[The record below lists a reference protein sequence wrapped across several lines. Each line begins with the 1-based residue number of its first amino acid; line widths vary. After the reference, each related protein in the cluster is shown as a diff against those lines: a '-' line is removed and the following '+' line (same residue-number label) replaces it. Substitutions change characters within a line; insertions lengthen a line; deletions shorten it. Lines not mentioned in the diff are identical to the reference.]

1 MLNINAYLHF
11 MGKTEEAM
19 NFYKSILGGEFTI
32 FGRFRDVPGAEN
44 MNPED
49 QKKIMHISLTT
60 KNGTVIMATDSL
72 ESMGQQVNFGNNVH
86 LCIQAESETEVD
98 KLFAA
103 LSAGGKVEMPVN
115 KTFWGA
121 YFGMCQDKFGLLWM
135 INFTYPASH

>member
-98 KLFAA
+98 KLFAT

-121 YFGMCQDKFGLLWM
+121 YFGMCQDKYGVQWM
-135 INFTYPASH
+135 INYTYNQN

>member
-19 NFYKSILGGEFTI
+19 NFYKSILGGEFTN

-72 ESMGQQVNFGNNVH
+72 ESMGQQVNVGNNVH
-86 LCIQAESETEVD
+86 LCI
-98 KLFAA
+98 
-103 LSAGGKVEMPVN
+103 
-115 KTFWGA
+115 
-121 YFGMCQDKFGLLWM
+121 
-135 INFTYPASH
+135 

>member
-1 MLNINAYLHF
+1 

-32 FGRFRDVPGAEN
+32 FGRFRDVPGSEN

-121 YFGMCQDKFGLLWM
+121 YFGMCQDKYGVQWM
-135 INFTYPASH
+135 INYTYTQN

>member
-44 MNPED
+44 MSPED

-86 LCIQAESETEVD
+86 LCIQAESEPEVD

-121 YFGMCQDKFGLLWM
+121 YFGMCQDKYGVQWM
-135 INFTYPASH
+135 INYTYNQN

>member
-19 NFYKSILGGEFTI
+19 NFYRSILGGEFTV

-72 ESMGQQVNFGNNVH
+72 ESMGQQVSFGNNVH

-98 KLFAA
+98 KLFIA

-121 YFGMCQDKFGLLWM
+121 YFGMCQDKYGVQWM
-135 INFTYPASH
+135 INYTYNPN

>member
-32 FGRFRDVPGAEN
+32 FGRFRDVPGGEN
-44 MNPED
+44 MNLED

-121 YFGMCQDKFGLLWM
+121 YFGMCQDKYGVQWM
-135 INFTYPASH
+135 INYTYNQN

>member
-32 FGRFRDVPGAEN
+32 FGRFRDVPGSEN

-72 ESMGQQVNFGNNVH
+72 ESMGQQVAFGNNVH

-98 KLFAA
+98 KLFAT

-121 YFGMCQDKFGLLWM
+121 YFGMCQDKYGVQWM
-135 INFTYPASH
+135 INYTYNQN

>member
-72 ESMGQQVNFGNNVH
+72 ESMGHQVNFGNNVH

-98 KLFAA
+98 KLFGA
-103 LSAGGKVEMPVN
+103 LSTGGKVEMPVN

-121 YFGMCQDKFGLLWM
+121 YFGMCQDKYGVQWM
-135 INFTYPASH
+135 INYTYNQN

>member
-1 MLNINAYLHF
+1 
-11 MGKTEEAM
+11 
-19 NFYKSILGGEFTI
+19 
-32 FGRFRDVPGAEN
+32 
-44 MNPED
+44 
-49 QKKIMHISLTT
+49 MHISLTT
-60 KNGTVIMATDSL
+60 KNGTAIMATDSL

-121 YFGMCQDKFGLLWM
+121 YFGMCQDKYGVQWM
-135 INFTYPASH
+135 INYTYNQN

>member
-72 ESMGQQVNFGNNVH
+72 ESMGQQVSFGNNVH

-103 LSAGGKVEMPVN
+103 LVAGGKMEMPVN

-121 YFGMCQDKFGLLWM
+121 YFGMCQDKYGVQWM
-135 INFTYPASH
+135 INYTYNQN

>member
-19 NFYKSILGGEFTI
+19 NFYRSILGGEFTV

-72 ESMGQQVNFGNNVH
+72 ESMGQQVSFGNNVH

-121 YFGMCQDKFGLLWM
+121 YFGMCQDKYGVQWM
-135 INFTYPASH
+135 INYTYNQN

>member
-44 MNPED
+44 MNPDD

-98 KLFAA
+98 KLFGA
-103 LSAGGKVEMPVN
+103 LSTGGKVEMPVN

-121 YFGMCQDKFGLLWM
+121 YFGMCQDKYGVQWM
-135 INFTYPASH
+135 INYTYNQN

>member
-19 NFYKSILGGEFTI
+19 NFYRSILGGEFTV

-72 ESMGQQVNFGNNVH
+72 ESMGQQVSFGNNVH

-98 KLFAA
+98 KLFIA

-121 YFGMCQDKFGLLWM
+121 YFGMCQDKYGVQWM
-135 INFTYPASH
+135 INYTYNQN

>member
-60 KNGTVIMATDSL
+60 KNGIVIMATDSL

-121 YFGMCQDKFGLLWM
+121 YFGMCQDKYGVQWM
-135 INFTYPASH
+135 INYTYNQN

>member
-32 FGRFRDVPGAEN
+32 FGRFRDVPGGEN

-49 QKKIMHISLTT
+49 QKKVMHISLTT
-60 KNGTVIMATDSL
+60 KNGIVIMATDSL
-72 ESMGQQVNFGNNVH
+72 KSMGQQVNVGNNVH

-121 YFGMCQDKFGLLWM
+121 YFGMCQDKYGVQWM
-135 INFTYPASH
+135 INYTYNQN

>member
-1 MLNINAYLHF
+1 
-11 MGKTEEAM
+11 M
-19 NFYKSILGGEFTI
+19 NFYRSILGGEFTV

-72 ESMGQQVNFGNNVH
+72 ESMGQQVSFGNNVH

-98 KLFAA
+98 KLFIA

-121 YFGMCQDKFGLLWM
+121 YFGMCQDKYGVQWM
-135 INFTYPASH
+135 INYTYNQN

>member
-72 ESMGQQVNFGNNVH
+72 ESMGQQVSFGNNVH

-103 LSAGGKVEMPVN
+103 LSTGGKVEMPVN

-121 YFGMCQDKFGLLWM
+121 YFGMCQDKYGVQWM
-135 INFTYPASH
+135 INYTYNQN

>member
-98 KLFAA
+98 KLFTA
-103 LSAGGKVEMPVN
+103 LSTGGKVEMPVN

-121 YFGMCQDKFGLLWM
+121 YFGMCQDKYGVQWM
-135 INFTYPASH
+135 INYTYNQN

>member
-60 KNGTVIMATDSL
+60 KNGIVIMVTDSL
-72 ESMGQQVNFGNNVH
+72 ESMGQQVNLGNNVH

-121 YFGMCQDKFGLLWM
+121 YFGMCQDKYGVQWM
-135 INFTYPASH
+135 INYTYNQN

>member
-72 ESMGQQVNFGNNVH
+72 ESMGQQVSYGNNVH

-98 KLFAA
+98 KLFTA
-103 LSAGGKVEMPVN
+103 LSTGGKVEMPVN

-121 YFGMCQDKFGLLWM
+121 YFGMCQDKYGVQWM
-135 INFTYPASH
+135 INYTYNQN

>member
-103 LSAGGKVEMPVN
+103 LSTGGKVEMPVN

-121 YFGMCQDKFGLLWM
+121 YFGMCQDKYGVQWM
-135 INFTYPASH
+135 INYTYNQN

>member
-60 KNGTVIMATDSL
+60 KNGIVIMATDSL

-103 LSAGGKVEMPVN
+103 LSTGGKVEMPVN

-121 YFGMCQDKFGLLWM
+121 YFGMCQDKYGVQWM
-135 INFTYPASH
+135 INYTYNQN

>member
-44 MNPED
+44 MIPED

-72 ESMGQQVNFGNNVH
+72 ESMGQQVAFGNNVH
-86 LCIQAESETEVD
+86 LCIQAESEAEVD

-121 YFGMCQDKFGLLWM
+121 YFGMCQDKYGVQWM
-135 INFTYPASH
+135 INYTYNQN

>member
-32 FGRFRDVPGAEN
+32 FGRFRDVPGSEN

-121 YFGMCQDKFGLLWM
+121 YFGMCQDKYGVQWM
-135 INFTYPASH
+135 INYTYTQN

>member
-11 MGKTEEAM
+11 TGKTEEAM

-98 KLFAA
+98 KLFGA
-103 LSAGGKVEMPVN
+103 LSTGGKVEMPVN

-121 YFGMCQDKFGLLWM
+121 YFGMCQDKYGVQWM
-135 INFTYPASH
+135 INYTYNQN

>member
-11 MGKTEEAM
+11 MGRTEEAM

-44 MNPED
+44 MGPED

-60 KNGTVIMATDSL
+60 KNGSVIMATDSL

-98 KLFAA
+98 KLFTA
-103 LSAGGKVEMPVN
+103 LSTGGKVEMPVN

-121 YFGMCQDKFGLLWM
+121 YFGMCQDKYGVQWM
-135 INFTYPASH
+135 INYTYNQN

>member
-1 MLNINAYLHF
+1 

-121 YFGMCQDKFGLLWM
+121 YFGMCQDKYGVQWM
-135 INFTYPASH
+135 INYTYNQN

>member
-32 FGRFRDVPGAEN
+32 FGRFQDVPGAEN
-44 MNPED
+44 MSPED

-98 KLFAA
+98 KLFAG

-121 YFGMCQDKFGLLWM
+121 YFGMCQDKFGVQWM
-135 INFTYPASH
+135 INYTYNQN

>member
-11 MGKTEEAM
+11 TGKTEEAM

-32 FGRFRDVPGAEN
+32 FGRFRDVPGSEN

-121 YFGMCQDKFGLLWM
+121 YFGMCQDKFGVQWM
-135 INFTYPASH
+135 INYTYNQN

>member
-11 MGKTEEAM
+11 MGRTEEAM

-44 MNPED
+44 MGPED

-98 KLFAA
+98 KLFTA

-121 YFGMCQDKFGLLWM
+121 YFGMCQDKYGVQWM
-135 INFTYPASH
+135 INYTYNQN

>member
-19 NFYKSILGGEFTI
+19 NYYKSILGGEFTV

-44 MNPED
+44 MNAED

-72 ESMGQQVNFGNNVH
+72 ESMGQQVSFGNNVH

-121 YFGMCQDKFGLLWM
+121 YFGMCQDKYGVQWM
-135 INFTYPASH
+135 INYTFNQN

>member
-11 MGKTEEAM
+11 MGRTEEAM

-32 FGRFRDVPGAEN
+32 FGRFGDIPGGEN

-72 ESMGQQVNFGNNVH
+72 ESMGQQVSFGNNVH

-103 LSAGGKVEMPVN
+103 LSVGGKVEMPVN

-121 YFGMCQDKFGLLWM
+121 YFGMCQDKYGVQWM
-135 INFTYPASH
+135 INYTYNQN